1 MMVFTAGA
9 IIFAGAGTI
18 LVKAAD
24 GPDVMRVVRH
34 IVRAEP
40 EALPAAA
47 APGRPPIPA
56 IFQIRNAPPPARAIG
71 YAPATRGFST
81 PVRASVE
88 PLIVLPQGTFFPKDT
103 AKAGAPTDKP
113 LRARQKLTQNAD
125 EAGLSVA
132 TNYCVRLCDGFAFPV
147 GHASGNRGM
156 QEDSC
161 RRACP
166 GADTALYS
174 APAGAKD
181 FDSLARDG
189 APYTALPNAFRYREK
204 ITNACTCHAPGATQ
218 PVSAVLTDLT
228 LKRGDLVMTRIGARH
243 FDGSRTLPHRS
254 THFSD
259 ALTRLTNKR
268 EIAIVRAM
276 EVASVRGELS
286 RHAAPEVR
294 QRIVREIREA
304 EKQALKTAANVKPTG
319 APQGFVELQAREKA
333 SPVHLQSVKRAP
345 GLMAMN

>member
-1 MMVFTAGA
+1 MTAFLAGT

-40 EALPAAA
+40 DSMPT

-71 YAPATRGFST
+71 YAPATRGFSA
-81 PVRASVE
+81 PPRASLE
-88 PLIVLPQGTFFPKDT
+88 PLIVLPQGTFFPRDA
-103 AKAGAPTDKP
+103 AKVGAPTDKP
-113 LRARQKLTQNAD
+113 LRARQKLAQKAD
-125 EAGLSVA
+125 NEAGLSVA
-132 TNYCVRLCDGFAFPV
+132 TNYCVRLCDGYAFPV

-259 ALTRLTNKR
+259 ALARLTNKR

-304 EKQALKTAANVKPTG
+304 EKQALKTAAAVRPTG
-319 APQGFVELQAREKA
+319 VPHGFVELQAREKA
-333 SPVHLQSVKRAP
+333 GPVHLQTVKRAP
-345 GLMAMN
+345 GLVAMN